1 MVRLRLLSTK
11 WRRIPFSFREESL
24 LSSDGGLPITGAPN
38 KELLSVEEPLASSYE
53 GDPIVVKSKGVG
65 KTGLRRST
73 SLVGPSVVKVV
84 A

>member
-1 MVRLRLLSTK
+1 MSLFERGIL
-11 WRRIPFSFREESL
+11 PSFREESE
-24 LSSDGGLPITGAPN
+24 LSSDGGLPITGALN
-38 KELLSVEEPLASSYE
+38 KELLSVEEPLGSSYE
-53 GDPIVVKSKGVG
+53 GELSHWSSKGMGVGVG

>member
-1 MVRLRLLSTK
+1 MSLFERGIL
-11 WRRIPFSFREESL
+11 PSFREESE

-53 GDPIVVKSKGVG
+53 GELSQSSSSQKESERPDYVDQQ
-65 KTGLRRST
+65 
-73 SLVGPSVVKVV
+73 